1 MPWRRRRVVEE
12 QDPQVPPPR
21 PLIWPWLL
29 LLLLLVAGG
38 IAAAYLL
45 TRDDND
51 SESQATTVVVTKSP
65 TRVEVPR
72 VVSLPVGDAV
82 ARLASSGL
90 KSSVVEVGSRRPED
104 RVLRQ
109 APPPGTSVERGR
121 SVVLTVSKG
130 RSGVIVPRVTGLT
143 EASATA
149 MLDRRGFKVSVS
161 RIQSNKSKGIV
172 ISQEPAPG
180 TRLARGSVVGIN
192 VSKGPPTTTTQTTT
206 QTTTT
211 QPPSGRPIPNV
222 VGLAQRDAVARLQ
235 AAGFRVDSYPAD
247 SSRPRG
253 AVISQRPEGGKRASP
268 SSRVRIDVSL
278 GSGQRP
284 VRTIPDVT
292 GRPENEA
299 KQALVELGFTVR
311 SVDQPAA
318 DSSQRGVVLAQNPA
332 PGRRASAGSQIV
344 LSIGQ

>member
-1 MPWRRRRVVEE
+1 M
-12 QDPQVPPPR
+12 
-21 PLIWPWLL
+21 
-29 LLLLLVAGG
+29 
-38 IAAAYLL
+38 
-45 TRDDND
+45 
-51 SESQATTVVVTKSP
+51 
-65 TRVEVPR
+65 
-72 VVSLPVGDAV
+72 
-82 ARLASSGL
+82 
-90 KSSVVEVGSRRPED
+90 
-104 RVLRQ
+104 
-109 APPPGTSVERGR
+109 
-121 SVVLTVSKG
+121 LTVSKG
-130 RSGVIVPRVTGLT
+130 RSGVIVQRVTGLT

-172 ISQEPAPG
+172 ISQEPAPR

-192 VSKGPPTTTTQTTT
+192 VSKGPATTTT

-211 QPPSGRPIPNV
+211 QPPSGRPIPDV

-235 AAGFRVDSYPAD
+235 AVGFRVDSYPAD

-253 AVISQRPEGGKRASP
+253 TVILQRPEGGKRASP
-268 SSRVRIDVSL
+268 SSRVRIDVSP
-278 GSGQRP
+278 GSGRRP

-299 KQALVELGFTVR
+299 KQTLVELGFTVR
-311 SVDQPAA
+311 SVDRPAA